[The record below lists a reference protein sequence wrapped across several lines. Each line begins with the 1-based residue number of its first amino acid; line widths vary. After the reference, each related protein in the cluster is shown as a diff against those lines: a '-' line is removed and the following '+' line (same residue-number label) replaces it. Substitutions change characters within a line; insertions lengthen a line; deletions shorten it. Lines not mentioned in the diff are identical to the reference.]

1 MVIGEIL
8 EPLYQASGDWEKLAG
23 VLEALLAHLTDA
35 ASRLAMY
42 YRLGELQ
49 EERLIALDGALDVY
63 VRAVKEYPTDEK
75 TLEEVERLAG
85 STDGG
90 WENLANAYAD
100 VLGLHT
106 EKAVQAAIGKRLAR
120 VFEEDLGDVQKAEE
134 TYRYVLSVEALDVE
148 ALTNLDRIYSS
159 TEQFPELAQVLE
171 QRIKAPTEPYELVE
185 LHNRL
190 GQIYEERLNE
200 PDHAIRVFRRVFDE
214 LDKTHEL
221 SIFAL
226 ERIYG
231 AKGAWTDLKVVL
243 DRELENA
250 GGDTQEADI
259 RAKTA
264 HLLSGHL
271 NDIPGALETWKR
283 VLELRGEDH
292 EALAA
297 LADLYER
304 VEQWAE
310 LCDVLE
316 RHYDIAADDV
326 ARVDVLLRRAK
337 LFSERLGR
345 DDSALDDYNRV
356 LDIDYANTHALY
368 AISEIWRRRNDP
380 QEIVTSLHQTVDR
393 AAAAL
398 PA

>member
-1 MVIGEIL
+1 M
-8 EPLYQASGDWEKLAG
+8 
-23 VLEALLAHLTDA
+23 
-35 ASRLAMY
+35 
-42 YRLGELQ
+42 
-49 EERLIALDGALDVY
+49 
-63 VRAVKEYPTDEK
+63 KEYPTDEK

-100 VLGLHT
+100 VLGLHN
-106 EKAVQAAIGKRLAR
+106 EKAVQATIGKRLAR

-159 TEQFPELAQVLE
+159 IEQYPELAQTLE
-171 QRIKAPTEPYELVE
+171 QRIKATTEPYELIE

-190 GQIYEERLNE
+190 GQIYEERLNA

-214 LDKTHEL
+214 LERTNEL
-221 SIFAL
+221 AIFAL

-231 AKGAWTDLKVVL
+231 QKGSWTDLKVVL

-250 GGDTQEADI
+250 NGDTQEADI

-264 HLLSGHL
+264 HLLASHL
-271 NDIPGALETWKR
+271 NDIPGAVETWKR
-283 VLELRGEDH
+283 VLELRGEDQ

-304 VEQWAE
+304 VQQWAE

-316 RHYDIAADDV
+316 RHYDIAIDDL
-326 ARVDVLLRRAK
+326 ARVEVLLRRAK

-380 QEIVTSLHQTVDR
+380 QEIVSSLHQTVDR

-398 PA
+398 PPRTSWRSSASSARSTRARSSSPTTPSTRGAASSASTRATSRPWPRSRTCSAPRSAGSRSST